1 MLDMPNYNI
10 KLDSNYI
17 VLYHNTTSKNID
29 SIIKNGIKATA
40 GKTQG
45 RGLDGDFVWAT
56 STPNLKGYGGNTV
69 AFKIKKDIAEQY
81 KVNSDEYTIPF
92 DIPASDILFIDRY
105 IVDNYR
111 LSDIPNIVNKFG
123 KDKVIKVY
131 TNRQDKFVNGYT
143 LQDLI
148 NIIDSLKTTKTESR
162 TKIEEASRN
171 ELLVKAKS
179 QTITR
184 YKKSAGYKGFSIID
198 IDTTSVFT
206 TNSLRVTCR
215 VGDYWDTVEMQNIL
229 YWIQLEA
236 EKNSN
241 YQINTKGITAAI
253 MNSIDGMDIK
263 VDCTCADFC
272 LEENTKIKLLNNN
285 IVTIKQLKEMFDN
298 NEEIWVYSTDEY
310 GDFKPGKVNNVWIS
324 GKSKEMV
331 KVTLDNGK
339 YIITTPNHKYMMR
352 DGSYKEASELKEKD
366 SLMALYFS
374 YHNGYENVKRNSIVY
389 PTKFDSVYKQV
400 ANNILQNEIE
410 AAKDRTGENVIQI
423 HHKDFNKLN
432 NYPSNL
438 YPMGKIEHWMYHAK
452 LGGVVNKNFIEAGRK
467 FWVSDPRRFEAL
479 KKQKKRASICKKEWW
494 AKMTPEQRH
503 QWALQHS
510 WVCTP
515 QGKEILSHKLKD
527 VWNNYTSEQKEN
539 RLNTSNTFRLNNPM
553 NNPEFLNSPKMLQRN
568 AKISLSL
575 HKFIEDTTE
584 EQRSQLYG
592 WAKGIKQSEE
602 TINKRRES
610 LKRYHQNHTISE
622 ETRQRLQ
629 EAGIRQ
635 AEQNK
640 LSRCKRNIEELIKN
654 NIPITEETFYNNR
667 KNGDPHWSKVF
678 NTFEEMLKYYDVPI
692 ELYNHKVVKVEF
704 IQYQEP
710 INVYDL
716 EVDKYHNFYV
726 DAGVMLHNC
735 YRFAYMATK
744 LKYKY
749 GKPENRPAKITNPHD
764 YGSMCKHL
772 ISMLSNKKWL
782 QQTTG
787 TVMDFIVDRI
797 DDVNKYLRPNKGEEL
812 TLPNELA
819 RQNAK
824 AGFYSKLFK
833 DKQEQNEPTQDEEQD
848 NENVQD
854 ESTNNNEI
862 TQQNNSQQDNN
873 NNEEENV

>member
-1 MLDMPNYNI
+1 MLDIPNYNI

-29 SIIKNGIKATA
+29 SIINNGIKATA
-40 GKTQG
+40 GRTQG

-111 LSDIPNIVNKFG
+111 LSDIPNIVNKYG

-148 NIIDSLKTTKTESR
+148 NIIDNLKTTKTESR
-162 TKIEEASRN
+162 TKIEEVSRN

-184 YKKSAGYKGFSIID
+184 YKKSSGYKGFSIVD

-236 EKNSN
+236 EKNPDN
-241 YQINTKGITAAI
+241 QINTKGVTAAI

-263 VDCTCADFC
+263 VDCSCP
-272 LEENTKIKLLNNN
+272 
-285 IVTIKQLKEMFDN
+285 
-298 NEEIWVYSTDEY
+298 
-310 GDFKPGKVNNVWIS
+310 DFK
-324 GKSKEMV
+324 
-331 KVTLDNGK
+331 
-339 YIITTPNHKYMMR
+339 
-352 DGSYKEASELKEKD
+352 
-366 SLMALYFS
+366 
-374 YHNGYENVKRNSIVY
+374 
-389 PTKFDSVYKQV
+389 
-400 ANNILQNEIE
+400 
-410 AAKDRTGENVIQI
+410 
-423 HHKDFNKLN
+423 
-432 NYPSNL
+432 
-438 YPMGKIEHWMYHAK
+438 
-452 LGGVVNKNFIEAGRK
+452 
-467 FWVSDPRRFEAL
+467 
-479 KKQKKRASICKKEWW
+479 
-494 AKMTPEQRH
+494 
-503 QWALQHS
+503 
-510 WVCTP
+510 
-515 QGKEILSHKLKD
+515 
-527 VWNNYTSEQKEN
+527 
-539 RLNTSNTFRLNNPM
+539 
-553 NNPEFLNSPKMLQRN
+553 
-568 AKISLSL
+568 
-575 HKFIEDTTE
+575 
-584 EQRSQLYG
+584 
-592 WAKGIKQSEE
+592 
-602 TINKRRES
+602 
-610 LKRYHQNHTISE
+610 
-622 ETRQRLQ
+622 
-629 EAGIRQ
+629 
-635 AEQNK
+635 
-640 LSRCKRNIEELIKN
+640 
-654 NIPITEETFYNNR
+654 
-667 KNGDPHWSKVF
+667 
-678 NTFEEMLKYYDVPI
+678 
-692 ELYNHKVVKVEF
+692 
-704 IQYQEP
+704 
-710 INVYDL
+710 
-716 EVDKYHNFYV
+716 
-726 DAGVMLHNC
+726 

-854 ESTNNNEI
+854 ESTNNNED

>member
-1 MLDMPNYNI
+1 MLDIPNYNI

-40 GKTQG
+40 GRTQG

-92 DIPASDILFIDRY
+92 DIPAPDILFIDRY

-111 LSDIPNIVNKFG
+111 LSDIPNIVNKYG

-241 YQINTKGITAAI
+241 YQINTKGVTAAI

-263 VDCTCADFC
+263 VDCSC
-272 LEENTKIKLLNNN
+272 
-285 IVTIKQLKEMFDN
+285 
-298 NEEIWVYSTDEY
+298 S
-310 GDFKPGKVNNVWIS
+310 DFK
-324 GKSKEMV
+324 
-331 KVTLDNGK
+331 
-339 YIITTPNHKYMMR
+339 
-352 DGSYKEASELKEKD
+352 
-366 SLMALYFS
+366 
-374 YHNGYENVKRNSIVY
+374 
-389 PTKFDSVYKQV
+389 
-400 ANNILQNEIE
+400 
-410 AAKDRTGENVIQI
+410 
-423 HHKDFNKLN
+423 
-432 NYPSNL
+432 
-438 YPMGKIEHWMYHAK
+438 
-452 LGGVVNKNFIEAGRK
+452 
-467 FWVSDPRRFEAL
+467 
-479 KKQKKRASICKKEWW
+479 
-494 AKMTPEQRH
+494 
-503 QWALQHS
+503 
-510 WVCTP
+510 
-515 QGKEILSHKLKD
+515 
-527 VWNNYTSEQKEN
+527 
-539 RLNTSNTFRLNNPM
+539 
-553 NNPEFLNSPKMLQRN
+553 
-568 AKISLSL
+568 
-575 HKFIEDTTE
+575 
-584 EQRSQLYG
+584 
-592 WAKGIKQSEE
+592 
-602 TINKRRES
+602 
-610 LKRYHQNHTISE
+610 
-622 ETRQRLQ
+622 
-629 EAGIRQ
+629 
-635 AEQNK
+635 
-640 LSRCKRNIEELIKN
+640 
-654 NIPITEETFYNNR
+654 
-667 KNGDPHWSKVF
+667 
-678 NTFEEMLKYYDVPI
+678 
-692 ELYNHKVVKVEF
+692 
-704 IQYQEP
+704 
-710 INVYDL
+710 
-716 EVDKYHNFYV
+716 
-726 DAGVMLHNC
+726 

-833 DKQEQNEPTQDEEQD
+833 DKQDEEEPTQEEEQN
-848 NENVQD
+848 NENVQ
-854 ESTNNNEI
+854 EEPTTNDKDI
-862 TQQNNSQQDNN
+862 QQDNLQQDN
-873 NNEEENV
+873 SNNEEENV